1 MRGLRTEIGR
11 TLLSHVPRNLVEAEQ
26 RATETER
33 YYRDVSRKPGTTR
46 RIERPAQDSEH

>member
-11 TLLSHVPRNLVEAEQ
+11 TLLSHVPTNLVEAEQ
-26 RATETER
+26 RATEIER